1 MGLSRKDLAELRVAK
16 ERLEHPGLAINLASL
31 VGTPVEYA
39 LKKLPGP
46 VSTRIESATRGALRT
61 ALKAALATLRGGG
74 VRGRSA
80 DFAHKIASA
89 ASGAAGGFFGFAAL
103 AIELPVST
111 TIMLRS
117 IADIARSEGED
128 LTDPESALACLEVF
142 ALGGRNAS
150 DNEADS
156 AYFLIRA
163 ELAQQVASAANYL
176 LKKGAADQ
184 GAPVLVRLLSRI
196 ASRFSIPVSQK
207 AAAQAVP
214 LIGAAGGALLNTV
227 FIAHFQNVARG
238 HFVVRRL
245 ERKHG
250 IDEVRAAYLELG

>member
-1 MGLSRKDLAELRVAK
+1 MAISRKDLAELRAAK
-16 ERLEHPGLAINLASL
+16 ERLEHPGLAITIASA
-31 VGTPVEYA
+31 VGTPVELV

-46 VSTRIESATRGALRT
+46 VARRIDSATQAALRA
-61 ALKAALATLRGGG
+61 ALKAALATLKRDAKKGAP
-74 VRGRSA
+74 S
-80 DFAHKIASA
+80 DLAHKLATA
-89 ASGAAGGFFGFAAL
+89 ASGAAGGFFGLSAL

-128 LTDPESALACLEVF
+128 LADPEAALACLEVF
-142 ALGGRNAS
+142 ALGGRSTS

-163 ELAQQVASAANYL
+163 ELAREVARATEYL
-176 LKKGAADQ
+176 LKKGFAQ
-184 GAPVLVRLLSRI
+184 KGAPALVKLVSRI
-196 ASRFSIPVSQK
+196 AARFAVPVSQK

-214 LIGAAGGALLNTV
+214 ILGAAGGALLNTL
-227 FIAHFQNVARG
+227 FMAHFQNMARG

-250 IDEVRAAYLELG
+250 IDEVRVAYLELS